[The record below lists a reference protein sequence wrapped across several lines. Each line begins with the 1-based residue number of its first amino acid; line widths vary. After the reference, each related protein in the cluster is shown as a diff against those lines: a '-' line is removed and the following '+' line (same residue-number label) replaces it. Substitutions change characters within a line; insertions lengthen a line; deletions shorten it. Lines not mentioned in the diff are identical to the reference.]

1 MATLDTQETIRQSID
16 HLYQKKDYLPELTE
30 EERVKRFES
39 AKEVLTTTDKV
50 IKGYLRV
57 RRDNSQI
64 VRIPPAYRVQHNNI
78 AGFYKGASVSTRP
91 FKKRK

>member
-64 VRIPPAYRVQHNNI
+64 VRIPAYRVQHNNI